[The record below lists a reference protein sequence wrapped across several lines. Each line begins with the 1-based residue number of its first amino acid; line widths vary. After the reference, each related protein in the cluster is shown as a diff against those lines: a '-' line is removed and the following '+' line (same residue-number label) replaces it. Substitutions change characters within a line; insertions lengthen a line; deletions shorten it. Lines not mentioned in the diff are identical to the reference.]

1 MKGHSRLLLSNGC
14 DNNCRGKRSKQVF
27 WLYFF
32 FFLPFCS
39 QALDQKKSESCSCR
53 SKRCAFIL
61 GHPGRTVANLGI
73 KKLAA
78 APLNSIK
85 SSSELLLPINEG
97 IYYWSKRWAGSQ
109 GWEQVGSGELCSSEL
124 REGAATSSPT
134 AASLGPGAASGSLAT
149 GCFSLET
156 APSS

>member
-53 SKRCAFIL
+53 SKRCALIL

-97 IYYWSKRWAGSQ
+97 IYYWSKLWAGSQ

-134 AASLGPGAASGSLAT
+134 AASLGPGAAAGSLAT